1 MTTSRG
7 REEEGHYKQLH
18 RGFQWS
24 ACMCLLYF
32 LNIFWRKYAKLESL
46 NKAGC
51 SLCYSLYL
59 SLCEDNYNRRYLVFE
74 NHNVDHWIWWPPSL
88 DSQLR
93 DSKKINFQ
101 NKVCEN
107 DKLWVRF
114 LKFTYTFGAIRILK
128 TIEVIYMFLKSLV
141 NIWKNDELYFTS
153 INSIPRLIKSK
164 YT

>member
-1 MTTSRG
+1 MDTYTCSNSLKTCKRMVKSQIQG
-7 REEEGHYKQLH
+7 QWLPLGAEKKRVTMNSYTGDFNDLH
-18 RGFQWS
+18 V
-24 ACMCLLYF
+24 MCLLYF
-32 LNIFWRKYAKLESL
+32 LNIFWRKYEKLESL

-88 DSQLR
+88 DFQLR

-114 LKFTYTFGAIRILK
+114 LKFTYTFGTIRILK
-128 TIEVIYMFLKSLV
+128 TIKGSYIHVFEKF
-141 NIWKNDELYFTS
+141 N
-153 INSIPRLIKSK
+153 
-164 YT
+164 